1 LIGYKCLSIKAI
13 VMTTKKLKYKP
24 LAWILMN
31 PNVNWNDMTEEQIVE
46 TLKTANDLDLFVI
59 LLCRKLNIYYE
70 SN

>member
-1 LIGYKCLSIKAI
+1 
-13 VMTTKKLKYKP
+13 MTTKKLKYKP